1 MINRKK
7 REWLKENI
15 LKILKSSD
23 KPVSTQELADK
34 LNGKPWHSV
43 HTRCLMLQ
51 VEGRIL
57 GFRVGRMNLWQ
68 ANNENKNNKL
78 KSKKGGKNE

>member
-15 LKILKSSD
+15 VKILENSD
-23 KPVSTQELADK
+23 RPVSTQELADK
-34 LNGKPWHSV
+34 LGRKPWHSV

-51 VEGRIL
+51 VEGKVL

-68 ANNENKNNKL
+68 LIK
-78 KSKKGGKNE
+78 KKGGKNA